1 MALKTQSGSLIHQDS
16 SQHGPCKAVTL
27 VGVQVD
33 GWLLAIFV
41 FDFDVVVLILTTATT
56 TTTATATPAA
66 ATSAGATTATILTL
80 HRSFCRD
87 CCFR

>member
-1 MALKTQSGSLIHQDS
+1 MQEQSSRVALKTQSGSLIHQDS

-33 GWLLAIFV
+33 GWLLALCV
-41 FDFDVVVLILTTATT
+41 CDFNVVVLILTTATTT

-66 ATSAGATTATILTL
+66 ATSAGATPQQ
-80 HRSFCRD
+80 F
-87 CCFR
+87 